1 MTIELQPKDFT
12 TVATKLYLEDIRI
25 SRSGQM
31 YATMGYAIWSD
42 TQCLLSGILEFT
54 KEELDP
60 WAEDDSVLDEIVL
73 NKLSLTRA

>member
-42 TQCLLSGILEFT
+42 TQCLCPVF
-54 KEELDP
+54 
-60 WAEDDSVLDEIVL
+60 L
-73 NKLSLTRA
+73 NLQKKSLIRGQKMTVF